1 MAAEQCTSK
10 FQDIQPFFGIM
21 GIGLPQ
27 YWTEYFVSR
36 LQYWILLSKQLTK
49 GQKSTSEL
57 DLEKG
62 AGGRLVNWTLKYNVF
77 QFRNLKEII
86 QTCQKCKKKHK
97 NDK

>member
-1 MAAEQCTSK
+1 MHHAYTSK

-57 DLEKG
+57 DLEKE
-62 AGGRLVNWTLKYNVF
+62 AGDRLVKGLLEYNVF
-77 QFRNLKEII
+77 QFK
-86 QTCQKCKKKHK
+86 
-97 NDK
+97 D